1 MSLLLDNILT
11 PVVLCFIMGMIA
23 RWVKSDLALPEAMY
37 QGISIYLL
45 LAIGLKGGAALSDT
59 PLTVFL
65 KPAFATLVIG
75 LLSPVI
81 AYVMLRKI
89 GKRSAVDAAAIA
101 AHYGSVSVVTFLAAS
116 EAVKRQGLE
125 AEGYLPALVALLE
138 VPGIVVALLFVRSEG
153 SSSWSKAL
161 HEVVT
166 GKSIVLLIGG
176 LCIGALCGTQ
186 KLTDVQP
193 FFGAAFKGAL
203 CLFMLELGL
212 VAGKRLRD
220 AGRAGLRLLSL
231 GIILPPI
238 LGAIGVAAGL
248 LSGMGPAGSAVLGA
262 MAGSASYIAA
272 PAAVRIALPQ
282 ANPAYYLTLA
292 LGITFPFNLGLGIP
306 LYIHLS
312 HLLSPWL

>member
-81 AYVMLRKI
+81 AYALLRKI

-116 EAVKRQGLE
+116 EAVKAKDWR
-125 AEGYLPALVALLE
+125 
-138 VPGIVVALLFVRSEG
+138 R
-153 SSSWSKAL
+153 KAISR
-161 HEVVT
+161 HWW
-166 GKSIVLLIGG
+166 
-176 LCIGALCGTQ
+176 LC
-186 KLTDVQP
+186 
-193 FFGAAFKGAL
+193 
-203 CLFMLELGL
+203 
-212 VAGKRLRD
+212 
-220 AGRAGLRLLSL
+220 
-231 GIILPPI
+231 
-238 LGAIGVAAGL
+238 
-248 LSGMGPAGSAVLGA
+248 
-262 MAGSASYIAA
+262 
-272 PAAVRIALPQ
+272 
-282 ANPAYYLTLA
+282 
-292 LGITFPFNLGLGIP
+292 
-306 LYIHLS
+306 
-312 HLLSPWL
+312 